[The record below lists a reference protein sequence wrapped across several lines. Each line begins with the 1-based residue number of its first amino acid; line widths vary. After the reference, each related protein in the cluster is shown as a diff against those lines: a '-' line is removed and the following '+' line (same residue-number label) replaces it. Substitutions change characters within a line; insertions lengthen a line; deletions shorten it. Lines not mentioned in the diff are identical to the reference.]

1 MNGFGVNNSTARARV
16 EACLEIIDG
25 NDARVRAWQYLD
37 REVALTQAE
46 ARDSSSE
53 KSHPL
58 QGVPIGVKDIIDTAD
73 APTECGS
80 PIYAGH
86 RPDADAACVTALREA
101 GAVIL
106 GKTVTTEF
114 ATFKPPKTTNPHN
127 AAHTP
132 GGSSSGSAAA
142 VACGMVPAA
151 LGSQTAGSVIRPA
164 AFCGV
169 VGFKPSYGAIDLAG
183 VKVLAPGLDT
193 LGTFART
200 VDQAALVAR
209 VIANPDGPLGKPD
222 AGELPPPRI
231 GLCRSGEWSQAD
243 PATHATL
250 DAALKKFADA
260 GAVTAA
266 FDMPAPFSDLAAVQ
280 HELMTGE
287 MAQALAWEHANHP
300 DLLSPGLKAVLDDGA
315 AYAAGRLEKAQ
326 DNARQIRDRED
337 ELFGDHDML
346 IAPSAAGEAPTAE
359 TTGDPVFN
367 RAWTALHVPCINLP
381 VASGRAGLPI
391 GIQLIGRCGDDA
403 RLIAWARWAA
413 DVFSQ

>member
-1 MNGFGVNNSTARARV
+1 
-16 EACLEIIDG
+16 
-25 NDARVRAWQYLD
+25 
-37 REVALTQAE
+37 
-46 ARDSSSE
+46 
-53 KSHPL
+53 
-58 QGVPIGVKDIIDTAD
+58 
-73 APTECGS
+73 
-80 PIYAGH
+80 
-86 RPDADAACVTALREA
+86 VTALREA

-127 AAHTP
+127 SARTP

-183 VKVLAPGLDT
+183 VKVLAPSLDT

-200 VDQAALVAR
+200 IDKAALVAR
-209 VIANPDGPLGKPD
+209 TLGKSDGPLCEPD
-222 AGELPPPRI
+222 VGQLPPPNVA
-231 GLCRSGEWSQAD
+231 LCRPGEWSQAD

-250 DAALKKFADA
+250 DAALKRFTDA

-266 FDMPAPFSDLAAVQ
+266 FDMPAPFSDMAAVQ

-326 DNARQIRDRED
+326 DTARQIREREED
-337 ELFGDHDML
+337 LFGDHDML
-346 IAPSAAGEAPTAE
+346 LAPSAAGEAPGAE
-359 TTGDPVFN
+359 TTGDPMFN
-367 RAWTALHVPCINLP
+367 RPWTALHVPCINLP
-381 VASGRAGLPI
+381 VATGPKGLPI
-391 GIQLIGRCGDDA
+391 GIQLIARHGDDA
-403 RLIAWARWAA
+403 RLIAWARWAEG
-413 DVFSQ
+413 VFGA